1 MSRVLARRGA
11 PRLAALDPLTGQLI
25 RASKATAIR
34 YERARPGE
42 LVHMDVKKL
51 ARIPDGGG
59 WRALGRAARET
70 TRDRP
75 LSVVLFPKP
84 LPWVQGARCLGS
96 PSKPPRPQELGTKRL
111 VTATQS
117 R

>member
-51 ARIPDGGG
+51 AASPM
-59 WRALGRAARET
+59 AVA
-70 TRDRP
+70 
-75 LSVVLFPKP
+75 
-84 LPWVQGARCLGS
+84 GARWAA
-96 PSKPPRPQELGTKRL
+96 PPGRPPGT
-111 VTATQS
+111 VP
-117 R
+117 